1 MAPKDTHKIL
11 SDLRKLMKDRR
22 YVQEPLAAYIVPSCD
37 AHNSEYLAD
46 CDARREAVS
55 GFTGSAGTAVITPS
69 QALMWTDGRYHLQA
83 TKEMDDNWTLM
94 KDGLV
99 ETPSQAEW
107 LCTTLASGNVGVD
120 PMLMS
125 ATAWASLADRLDSSG
140 IQLVP
145 VQDNLVDIA
154 WDMDVASPQPGRPEN
169 TVFPLELQFTGRTW
183 QDKVEEVRRNLVEK
197 GAAAL
202 ILSALDDVA
211 WMLNL
216 RGSDI
221 AFNPVFFSYAAV
233 TEKEVV
239 LFINPAQVT
248 SKVRDSLTTEDMG
261 ESVIIK
267 DYSDIKDYII
277 STVANTTSKIWLSDT
292 ASHGLACLV
301 PAKRRYLKVTPIT
314 LMKSIKNTVELTGF
328 DSSHARDS
336 AALCQYFCWLE
347 KALDQGEDITEI
359 TGADRLERFRAEQ
372 EHFMGLSFPSI
383 SSVGPNGAII
393 HYRPSPDTARPIT
406 RTELYLIDSGAQ
418 YRDGTTDVTRTIH
431 LGTPTS
437 HEKECFTRVL
447 KGMIGLATAV
457 FPAKTKGHCIDSF
470 ARQFLWQ
477 VGLDYLHG
485 TGHGVGA
492 FLNVHEGPSGI
503 SWRVYPNDP
512 GLQAGMILSDE
523 PGYYED
529 GNFGIRIETLVKV
542 VEAKTKFTMPS
553 KSSFLTFEPVT
564 VVPIQAKMIEAD
576 LMTKQEVEWL
586 NSYHQT
592 CRDRVGPI
600 LREMGRLEAME
611 WLIRETQPIG

>member
-1 MAPKDTHKIL
+1 MAPKDTRRIL

-55 GFTGSAGTAVITPS
+55 GFTGSAGTAIITPS

-83 TKEMDDNWTLM
+83 TKEMDENWTLM

-107 LCTTLASGNVGVD
+107 LCTSLVSGNVGVD

-125 ATAWASLADRLDSSG
+125 ATAWASLADRLDGGG

-169 TVFPLELQFTGRTW
+169 TVL
-183 QDKVEEVRRNLVEK
+183 
-197 GAAAL
+197 
-202 ILSALDDVA
+202 ALDDVA

-301 PAKRRYLKVTPIT
+301 PAKRRYLKV
-314 LMKSIKNTVELTGF
+314 N
-328 DSSHARDS
+328 
-336 AALCQYFCWLE
+336 
-347 KALDQGEDITEI
+347 
-359 TGADRLERFRAEQ
+359 
-372 EHFMGLSFPSI
+372 
-383 SSVGPNGAII
+383 
-393 HYRPSPDTARPIT
+393 
-406 RTELYLIDSGAQ
+406 
-418 YRDGTTDVTRTIH
+418 
-431 LGTPTS
+431 
-437 HEKECFTRVL
+437 
-447 KGMIGLATAV
+447 
-457 FPAKTKGHCIDSF
+457 
-470 ARQFLWQ
+470 
-477 VGLDYLHG
+477 
-485 TGHGVGA
+485 
-492 FLNVHEGPSGI
+492 
-503 SWRVYPNDP
+503 
-512 GLQAGMILSDE
+512 
-523 PGYYED
+523 
-529 GNFGIRIETLVKV
+529 
-542 VEAKTKFTMPS
+542 
-553 KSSFLTFEPVT
+553 
-564 VVPIQAKMIEAD
+564 
-576 LMTKQEVEWL
+576 
-586 NSYHQT
+586 
-592 CRDRVGPI
+592 
-600 LREMGRLEAME
+600 
-611 WLIRETQPIG
+611 

>member
-347 KALDQGEDITEI
+347 KALDQGEITEI

>member
-1 MAPKDTHKIL
+1 MAPKDTHMIL
-11 SDLRKLMKDRR
+11 TEVRKLMKDRR
-22 YVQEPLAAYIVPSCD
+22 YVQEPLVAYIVPSCD

-46 CDARREAVS
+46 CDGRREAVS
-55 GFTGSAGTAVITPS
+55 GFSGSAGTAIITPT
-69 QALMWTDGRYHLQA
+69 QALLWTDGRYHLQA
-83 TKEMDDNWTLM
+83 VKEMDSNWSLM

-99 ETPSQAEW
+99 DTPSQADW
-107 LCTTLASGNVGVD
+107 LCSLGSGSVGVD
-120 PMLMS
+120 PMLMG
-125 ATAWASLADRLDSSG
+125 ATAWTSLADRLDSSG
-140 IQLVP
+140 LQLVP
-145 VQDNLVDIA
+145 VQTNLVDLA
-154 WDMDVASPQPGRPEN
+154 WAMDCAQPQPARPEN
-169 TVFPLELQFTGRTW
+169 TVFPLELEFTGRSW
-183 QDKVEEVRRNLVEK
+183 QDKVEEVRRKMVEK
-197 GAAAL
+197 GAAVL

-233 TEKEVV
+233 TEEEVV

-248 SKVRDSLTTEDMG
+248 TKLRESLTTEDMG
-261 ESVIIK
+261 ESVSVR
-267 DYSDIKDYII
+267 DYSDIKDYISSSVL
-277 STVANTTSKIWLSDT
+277 STTGKVWLSDT
-292 ASHGLACLV
+292 ASQGLVSLV
-301 PAKRRYLKVTPIT
+301 PGNRRYLSVTPIT
-314 LMKSIKNTVELTGF
+314 VMKCIKNSVELAGF
-328 DSSHARDS
+328 AASHARDS

-347 KALDQGEDITEI
+347 KALEQGEEVTEI
-359 TGADRLERFRAEQ
+359 TGADRLELFRAEQ

-393 HYRPSPDTARPIT
+393 HYRPSPGTCKPIT
-406 RTELYLIDSGAQ
+406 TTEVYLLDSGAQ

-431 LGTPTS
+431 LGTPTT
-437 HEKECFTRVL
+437 HQKECFTRVL

-457 FPAKTKGHCIDSF
+457 FPAKTKGHCLDSF

-492 FLNVHEGPSGI
+492 FLNVHEGPCGI

-553 KSSFLTFEPVT
+553 KNTFLTFEPVT

-576 LMTKQEVEWL
+576 LLTKEEVEWL

-600 LREMGRLEAME
+600 LKEMGRVEAMQ